1 MKTFVYIFLSL
12 MILPL
17 LSEAALYRW
26 VDSKG
31 KVHYSDQV
39 PPEEAKHE
47 RKVIDESSGRTIETI
62 ERSKTQQELQE
73 LKRLQAQMAEERKRA
88 KIQADRDRVL
98 LLTYQSVSEIVAAR
112 NTKISTID
120 LAKEHAMDS
129 RKSQIARLREIRQ
142 KAADFERS
150 SRPIPKAVLDEIK
163 AQELQIA
170 HTDEYI
176 KAREQDQDRLRKEFA
191 GYIARYKELTE

>member
-1 MKTFVYIFLSL
+1 

-142 KAADFERS
+142 KAADFERNS
-150 SRPIPKAVLDEIK
+150 KPIPKSC
-163 AQELQIA
+163 
-170 HTDEYI
+170 
-176 KAREQDQDRLRKEFA
+176 A
-191 GYIARYKELTE
+191 G